1 MEAKEK
7 TATSISG
14 LLSRKRVLL
23 FAAPFFVFLIAVCA
37 VFILSRE
44 DRAFLPK
51 LRHAFEKINGKK
63 YDDVAGLPE
72 IADETQE
79 NRINMEVYANTTY
92 GYTLTYPK
100 DHFLS
105 PSSVE
110 AAWTPVTI
118 KNTSIER
125 GGSVF
130 ISNYADIE
138 RYSDTEHP
146 EDFYVIG
153 LSVYRAKDITVDL
166 FATLFGFLENDEVH
180 HVNDFTGGNIIGK
193 EYITTAT
200 GSGSRAMIVFQQG
213 DVFYVLQPAFIA
225 DRIAVVELFEKV
237 ARSFALVE

>member
-51 LRHAFEKINGKK
+51 TIRHAFEKISGK
-63 YDDVAGLPE
+63 YNVAAPSE
-72 IADETQE
+72 IVNKTQE
-79 NRINMEVYANTTY
+79 NHADMEVYDNTTY

-105 PSSVE
+105 LSSAE

-153 LSVYRAKDITVDL
+153 LSVYRAKNVTVDL

-180 HVNDFTGGNIIGK
+180 HANDFTGGNIIGK

-213 DVFYVLQPAFIA
+213 AVFYVLQPAFIA